1 MACKVSFYNCL
12 LGGLVEGLGRGLNK
26 DFSGLKKG
34 NNGDLPWPLCQD
46 GSGVLP
52 GLATLD
58 FAAYLF
64 FAETMT
70 FRPRKRFGQHWLNH
84 PPTLQTIVN
93 AAAIEEKDRLLEI
106 GPGMGVL
113 TRELLKK
120 GNPVV
125 AVELDRDLCVK
136 LSKKLGERENF
147 LLLEGDI
154 LKLNLPELL
163 TPFPQFCPINKVV
176 ANIPYNITGPILDLL
191 LGSIDQPRS
200 QKFDTIVLL
209 VQKEIGERLTAEPGS
224 KAYGVLSVRMQ
235 YLARI
240 DWIVDVSRKAFTP
253 PPKVDS
259 AVIRITP
266 YALSDPGCDPRIL
279 NQLVRSGFANRRK
292 MLRNNLKGLVPPEQ
306 LTPFLEQLALPPTA
320 RAEELSLN
328 HWLELSNH
336 LAPLL
341 SP

>member
-1 MACKVSFYNCL
+1 
-12 LGGLVEGLGRGLNK
+12 
-26 DFSGLKKG
+26 
-34 NNGDLPWPLCQD
+34 
-46 GSGVLP
+46 
-52 GLATLD
+52 
-58 FAAYLF
+58 
-64 FAETMT
+64 MT

-84 PPTLQTIVN
+84 PPTLQAIVN
-93 AAAIEEKDRLLEI
+93 AAEIQADNRLLEI

-113 TRELLKK
+113 TRELLQR

-136 LSKKLGERENF
+136 LRKTLGQRENF

-154 LKLNLPELL
+154 LKLNLSELL
-163 TPFPQFCPINKVV
+163 TPFPPFWPINKVV

-191 LGSIDQPRS
+191 LGSIDQPKS
-200 QKFDTIVLL
+200 PKFDSIVLL
-209 VQKEIGERLTAEPGS
+209 VQKEIAERLTAQPGS
-224 KAYGVLSVRMQ
+224 KAYGALSVRMQ

-240 DWIVDVSRKAFTP
+240 DWIVDVPRKAFTP

-259 AVIRITP
+259 AVVRITP
-266 YALSDPGCDPRIL
+266 YALTDPGCNPRVL
-279 NQLVRSGFANRRK
+279 NQLLRSGFANRRK

-306 LTPFLEQLALPPTA
+306 LTPFLEKLTLPATA
-320 RAEELSLN
+320 RAEELSLSQ
-328 HWLELSNH
+328 WLDLSNY